1 MLFTPGSIGTLELPN
16 RLIRSATAEKMAD
29 PSGTPLPRLRE
40 LYTELA
46 RGGVGLIITGHLYI
60 ARQGKC
66 HPEMTGIHE
75 DRLIPALKTLT
86 ETVHQEGGRV
96 VAQLNHGGGNCSPES
111 VDQPLAPSA
120 DPGDLYK
127 QSARAFTA
135 DEIETAISA
144 FGDAARR
151 AKEAGFDGVQIHAAH
166 GYLVSQFVSPLSN
179 RREDRWGDRARFLRD
194 VCQAV
199 RRQVGESYPVL
210 IKFGMAD
217 GKTGGLTAEQGA
229 ELLSQFEGWG
239 LDGAEIS
246 TGFSGDQIRSIQKGI
261 RREEEEAYLL
271 PLVKK
276 AREAAPLPLIAVGGF
291 RSRKVMEQV
300 LLAGWADYISLSRPL
315 IREPHLP
322 RLLQEGEVSVSS
334 CLSANN
340 CWPESRGEGIACKCP
355 PLPDQD

>member
-1 MLFTPGSIGTLELPN
+1 MLFTPGSIGSLELPN
-16 RLIRSATAEKMAD
+16 RMVRSATAEKMAD
-29 PSGTPLPRLRE
+29 PSGAPLPRLSE

-46 RGGVGLIITGHLYI
+46 RGGVGLIITGHVFI
-60 ARQGKC
+60 SSRGKC

-75 DRLIPALKTLT
+75 DRLIPSLEALT
-86 ETVHQEGGRV
+86 EVVHREGGQV

-111 VDQPLAPSA
+111 VQQPLAPSA

-127 QSARAFTA
+127 QHVSVFT
-135 DEIETAISA
+135 EEQITSAISA
-144 FGDAARR
+144 FGRAARR

-166 GYLVSQFVSPLSN
+166 GYLISQFTSPLSN
-179 RREDRWGDRARFLRD
+179 RREDRWGVGSRFLRE
-194 VCQAV
+194 VCQTV
-199 RRQVGESYPVL
+199 RSQVGKSYPVL

-229 ELLSQFEGWG
+229 EILAEFEGWG
-239 LDGAEIS
+239 LDGVEIS
-246 TGFSGDQIRSIQKGI
+246 TGFSGDRIRSIQKGI
-261 RREEEEAYLL
+261 RRAEEEAYLL

-276 AREAAPLPLIAVGGF
+276 AREATPLPLMAVGGF

-300 LLAGWADYISLSRPL
+300 LLGGWADFISLSRPL

-322 RLLQEGEVSVSS
+322 RLLQEGEVSASS

-355 PLPDQD
+355 PLPD